1 MKDLKPREIKMIRR
15 THARSIVSLAV
26 SRVLLLSTPVL
37 GSSLAMADD
46 VPCTYLTNS
55 NGTQACTA
63 HLTGPTAANQTT
75 WDSDGNGHSGGAGG
89 PTDLNNFVLN
99 SATPLSDYQSVTGLS
114 LSPLDI
120 RTIGGGGGN
129 GYHVNPA
136 RAVKIGGN
144 GGAGGQPGDITVT
157 VGGAVSGLSSGAN
170 GTNALTLYSQGGAGG
185 GSGKGSNFDGTD
197 GTAGTGGT
205 AGAISGTV
213 DGNWQVT
220 SAAGGPRSVLVW
232 SQGGTGGF
240 GGNYETGLLA
250 QGADAAAGGN
260 GGNISITFLNA
271 SGGTNEF
278 SGPGGVLIQSVGGAG
293 GLGGNGENFGGTQGG
308 NGGQGGA
315 AGNVDVTLGSNVSIR
330 EINDNDAG
338 LHVLSQGGAGGA
350 GGTGASGGIAG
361 AGYNAGNASVIFQG
375 GSIVATGTYSPGVL
389 AQSLGGNGGD
399 GGSASKFVVGPNGG
413 AGSTGGTAG
422 TVSVTGSGIN
432 ILTGQYVD
440 PVDFE
445 GSPGILAQ
453 SIGGGGGSG
462 SASKGLFAVGGD
474 GGNAVAGNSATV
486 DLQSTI
492 QTYGFHSD
500 GIAVQS
506 IGGGGGKGGDAAGSS
521 VGLQMVLGGTG
532 GGGGDGGTAVLTSEA
547 GSVIHTAGDHASG
560 LVVQSIGG
568 GGGDGGAA
576 YSEVTSRVFGSSMSI
591 GGTGGDGGDAES
603 ATATNIGG
611 VITLG
616 ADSFGML
623 GQSLGGGGGNGG
635 ASTAKAKVYSD
646 GDYPSIALTMSIGGS
661 GGSGGTGNGVQL
673 SNKGLVA
680 TSGAGSVGLL
690 AQSVGG
696 GGGTGGDASSASTA
710 SGGAYDITASLAFGG
725 TGGSGGDGGVAGA
738 TNSGLIVTS
747 GESADGMMVQS
758 VGGGGG
764 EGGSGDAKSSSK
776 SGTSISGSLSIG
788 GAGGGGGNGHSST
801 AINSGGAIITLG
813 DGAIGIGA
821 QSIGGGGGR
830 AGGAA
835 GSTSG
840 DYTAKLTV
848 GGSGASGGST
858 NDILTMVTVDNAKH
872 SSVVTFGAD
881 ATGIYAQSIAGG
893 GGIGGKSA
901 TNLGT
906 NKSDKGDGSNTSS
919 NTQAAITAATSNY
932 SNNGNA
938 AVNDYNTFSG
948 ALTFVNSLLGNTVSR
963 ALAVSDDPASD
974 FDSLAQSRGDTE
986 DENESTSIALNAAV
1000 GGSGGSGGDA
1010 GVVKVTNDGEVAT
1023 VGHHSDGIIAQAIGG
1038 GGGKAGVASTA
1049 SSNDYSGN
1057 ITVGG
1062 TGAVGGNGGQVAVT
1076 NTGTVITEGALAAG
1090 IVGQSIAG
1098 GGGIGGVSAVSVS
1111 TNSLKSGATGAND
1124 GGFQKLNLSVGGSVS
1139 HAVGSSGEAGQ
1150 VYITSSGEIRTAAHD
1165 SIGIIAQS
1173 IGGGGGIVKSL
1184 ATDLEGS
1191 GGPSSAKQTD
1201 YSINLKFG
1209 GSGDAYGS
1217 SGLVNVTT
1225 QTGGTITTKGDDSYG
1240 ILAQSISGGGG
1251 LVLGGKPVG
1260 SNVANF
1266 FGSGQMN
1273 GDVNND
1279 GVNSPTSGNSGV
1291 FVTAGANITTSG
1303 NGAVGILAQSIGG
1316 GGGLAGDTGHTE
1328 QFLGFGSGTN
1338 HTGDG
1343 GYVNV
1348 TVNQGA
1354 TVSTSGNNAPAM
1366 FLQSIGGGGGRVTND
1381 NGAYIGTA
1389 GGSGKGG
1396 EIDVTIN
1403 GTVEATGEASLG
1415 IFAQSEGDKTSTSP
1429 IKITVGST
1437 GTVSGGPLFNG
1448 NGDITPAIYID
1459 HGGMTAATPNIVTNS
1474 GTLTWVGGVNNDPSG
1489 TAVYSSSGY
1498 TEVVNNVGATITGA
1512 INLANNGG
1520 GGCLTNNGTIHT
1532 NSVLGTCATV
1542 NNGVMDIRSGSEIE
1556 NSLKRELTP
1565 MSARFTQATSEQT
1578 ARIVGGYIG
1587 NAGSTLV
1594 VGADFAAGKG
1604 DVLTIDGAATI
1615 AGTLDVEPTSLRKTT
1630 LTVVSATG
1638 PLTLDPTIQSSA
1650 THLFSYDVDKVG
1662 NALEVTP
1669 EAHFVAQAASFA
1681 HPEQAVASSLQST
1694 FDSGATLT
1702 DGFAALAKVRGD
1714 TDYSSS
1720 LRSIA
1725 GEGLGAFGAFRI
1737 NSSRSFTFD
1746 LYGGC
1751 RRATSDEPTGDNCT
1765 WARVFERSTDQDA
1778 RADTVG
1784 YHADAT
1790 TVEVGGQ
1797 FALND
1802 KLSLVFALG
1811 SEDSTMRDDN
1821 RDSRITGSTAIG
1833 GAALN
1838 YANGPVE
1845 LSGAVDGAY
1854 GDYRSTRTITVGDE
1868 QDTATAKPRQ
1878 WQIGTH
1884 FRAAYSVP
1892 VASVVY
1898 IKPFVDGHAIF
1909 VSNDAFTESGSSPFR
1924 LAVDGRSNTA
1934 LLGGVGTEIGANF
1947 VYPSGL
1953 EFHPFVSAAVEF
1965 DNDLQWTTTAHFA
1978 DQPAGAPFA
1987 VRTAGPGTLGRFVA
2001 GADIVNSAHWSFSL
2015 MYDPDVGH
2023 GYTSQAGSARVSY
2036 RF

>member
-1 MKDLKPREIKMIRR
+1 MEITMICR
-15 THARSIVSLAV
+15 TYKRSKVSLAV
-26 SRVLLLSTPVL
+26 TRILLLSAPML
-37 GSSLAMADD
+37 SPSLVKADD
-46 VPCTYLTNS
+46 VPCTYVSKDNDTP
-55 NGTQACTA
+55 ACIA
-63 HLTGPTAANQTT
+63 HLTGMTAPNQTT
-75 WDSDGNGHSGGAGG
+75 WDDHGNGHSGGAGG
-89 PTDLNNFVLN
+89 PTDLLNFSLTT
-99 SATPLSDYQSVTGLS
+99 ATPLSDADTGF
-114 LSPLDI
+114 SPLDI
-120 RTIGGGGGN
+120 RASGGGGGN
-129 GYHVNPA
+129 AYHGNTSEGG
-136 RAVKIGGN
+136 KSGGN

-157 VGGAVSGLSSGAN
+157 VGSAVSGVSSSVGV
-170 GTNALTLYSQGGAGG
+170 NALTIYSQGGAGG
-185 GSGKGSNFDGTD
+185 GSGKGSNADGTD
-197 GTAGTGGT
+197 GTAGSGGT
-205 AGAISGTV
+205 AGSIGGTI
-213 DGNWQVT
+213 DGNWQVNLGV
-220 SAAGGPRSVLVW
+220 GGPRSALIW

-240 GGNYETGLLA
+240 GANYESFLLG

-260 GGNISITFLNA
+260 GGNVAISLINSSGSNNQFNA
-271 SGGTNEF
+271 
-278 SGPGGVLIQSVGGAG
+278 PGGVLVQSIGGAG
-293 GLGGNGENFGGTQGG
+293 GQGGNAEEIDGSQGGTGGQGGTAGNVSVTVGPHVSITELNNNDAGLHALSQGG
-308 NGGQGGA
+308 NGGAGGSQGGSGGTA
-315 AGNVDVTLGSNVSIR
+315 GAGNSAGNV
-330 EINDNDAG
+330 
-338 LHVLSQGGAGGA
+338 
-350 GGTGASGGIAG
+350 
-361 AGYNAGNASVIFQG
+361 SVIFQG
-375 GSIVATGTYSPGVL
+375 GAIVATGTYSPGVL

-413 AGSTGGTAG
+413 AGATGGAAG

-432 ILTGQYVD
+432 IVTGQNVD
-440 PVDFE
+440 PVNFE
-445 GSPGILAQ
+445 GSPGVLAQ

-462 SASKGLFAVGGD
+462 TAAKGVFAVGGD

-492 QTYGFHSD
+492 QTFGFHSD

-506 IGGGGGKGGDAAGSS
+506 IGGGGGKGGDAMGSS

-532 GGGGDGGTAVLTSEA
+532 GGGGDGGAATLISEA
-547 GSVIHTAGDHASG
+547 GSIIKTAGDHASG

-576 YSEVTSRVFGSSMSI
+576 YSEVKSEVFGSSMAL
-591 GGTGGDGGDAES
+591 GGTGGAGGSAES
-603 ATATNIGG
+603 ATATNIGR
-611 VITLG
+611 VVTQG
-616 ADSFGML
+616 ADSFGIL
-623 GQSLGGGGGNGG
+623 GQSIGGGGGNGG

-646 GDYPSIALTMSIGGS
+646 GDFPSIALTMAIGGN
-661 GGSGGTGNGVQL
+661 GGGGGTGNSVLLG
-673 SNKGLVA
+673 NAGMVA
-680 TSGAGSVGLL
+680 TSGGGSVGLL

-696 GGGTGGDASSASTA
+696 GGGTAGDASSASTA

-725 TGGSGGDGGVAGA
+725 KGGTGGDGGVGSA

-747 GESADGMMVQS
+747 GESADGMLVQS

-764 EGGSGDAKSSSK
+764 TGGSGDALSTSK
-776 SGTSISGSLSIG
+776 SATTISGSVSMGGNGG
-788 GAGGGGGNGHSST
+788 GAGDGHSVT
-801 AINSGGAIITLG
+801 AINNGGAIITLG

-821 QSIGGGGGR
+821 QSVGGGGGR
-830 AGGAA
+830 AGGGA

-840 DYTAKLTV
+840 DYSASMTL
-848 GGSGASGGST
+848 GGNAGSGGST
-858 NDILTMVTVDNAKH
+858 YSVDSKGNPLTVVTVENTKG
-872 SSVVTFGAD
+872 STIVTFGAD
-881 ATGIYAQSIAGG
+881 ATGIFAQSIGGG

-901 TNLGT
+901 SNLGT
-906 NKSDKGDGSNTSS
+906 AKSGTGDGSNGSS
-919 NTQAAITAATSNY
+919 NTQAAIGTAASNY
-932 SNNGNA
+932 DANGTA
-938 AVNDYNTFSG
+938 AVNDYNNLSG
-948 ALTFVNSLLGNTVSR
+948 AITFVNSLLGNKVSNSLR
-963 ALAVSDDPASD
+963 VGDDPESD
-974 FDSLAQSRGDTE
+974 LNDVAQSRGETE
-986 DENESTSIALNAAV
+986 DENESSSISLKVNI
-1000 GGSGGSGGDA
+1000 GGSGGNGGSA
-1010 GVVKVTNDGEVAT
+1010 GAVHVENDGEVAT
-1023 VGHHSDGIIAQAIGG
+1023 VGHESDAIIAQAIGG
-1038 GGGKAGVASTA
+1038 GGGKAGAASTA

-1057 ITVGG
+1057 VSVGG
-1062 TGAVGGNGGQVAVT
+1062 TGGAGGNGGQPTVI

-1090 IVGQSIAG
+1090 IVAQSIAG
-1098 GGGIGGVSAVSVS
+1098 GGGIGGASASSVS
-1111 TNSLKSGATGAND
+1111 SSSKNSGDNSADD
-1124 GGFQKLNLSVGGSVS
+1124 GGFKSLQLSVGGNGGANGVS
-1139 HAVGSSGEAGQ
+1139 GQ
-1150 VYITSSGEIRTAAHD
+1150 VYVTSSGSIQTAAHD

-1173 IGGGGGIVKSL
+1173 IAGGGGIVKSL

-1191 GGPSSAKQTD
+1191 GGSASANQTD

-1209 GSGDAYGS
+1209 GANGSAGS
-1217 SGLVNVTT
+1217 SGLVNVEA
-1225 QTGGTITTKGDDSYG
+1225 GGTITTKGDDSYG

-1251 LVLGGKPVG
+1251 LVLGGKPMG
-1260 SNVANF
+1260 STGSDF
-1266 FGSGQMN
+1266 FGTGQMT
-1273 GDVNND
+1273 GSVNND

-1291 FVTAGANITTSG
+1291 FVTAGGHITTSG

-1328 QFLGFGSGTN
+1328 QFFGFGSSSTK

-1343 GYVNV
+1343 GYVSV

-1354 TVSTSGNNAPAM
+1354 TVSTSGDNAPAM

-1381 NGAYIGTA
+1381 NGAFIGTA

-1403 GTVEATGEASLG
+1403 GTVEATGQASLG

-1459 HGGMTAATPNIVTNS
+1459 HGGLTAATPNVVTNS
-1474 GTLTWVGGVNNDPSG
+1474 GTLTWVGGPSGDPSG

-1498 TEVVNNVGATITGA
+1498 TEVINNAGATITGA
-1512 INLANNGG
+1512 IHLVNNGG

-1532 NSVLGTCATV
+1532 SSIVGTCATV
-1542 NNGVMDIRSGSEIE
+1542 NNGVMDIRSGSDID
-1556 NSLKRELTP
+1556 NDLKREVTP
-1565 MSARFTQATSEQT
+1565 ASARPLQTTSVQQAQ
-1578 ARIVGGYIG
+1578 IVGGYIG
-1587 NAGSTLV
+1587 NPGSTLV

-1604 DVLTIDGAATI
+1604 DMLTIDGAATI
-1615 AGTLDVEPTSLRKTT
+1615 AGTIDVEPTSLRKTT

-1650 THLFSYDVDKVG
+1650 THLYSYQVDKVG
-1662 NALEVTP
+1662 NSIEVTP
-1669 EAHFVAQAASFA
+1669 EAHFVEQAASFG

-1694 FDSGATLT
+1694 FDDGGALN
-1702 DGFAALAKVRGD
+1702 GFAALAKIKGD
-1714 TDYSSS
+1714 ADYASS

-1765 WARVFERSTDQDA
+1765 WARVFDRSTDQDA

-1797 FALND
+1797 IRLND
-1802 KLSLVFALG
+1802 RLALVVALG

-1821 RDSRITGSTAIG
+1821 RDSQITGNTAIG

-1854 GDYRSTRTITVGDE
+1854 GDYRSTRTIAVGNE
-1868 QDTATAKPRQ
+1868 EDTANAKPRQ

-1884 FRAAYSVP
+1884 LRAAYSVP
-1892 VASVVY
+1892 MGSVTYV
-1898 IKPFVDGHAIF
+1898 KPFIDGHAIF
-1909 VSNDAFTESGSSPFR
+1909 VSNDAFTESGTSPFR
-1924 LAVDGRSNTA
+1924 LAVSGHSDTA
-1934 LLGGVGTEIGANF
+1934 FLGGVGTEFGANF
-1947 VYPSGL
+1947 GFPSGFM
-1953 EFHPFVSAAVEF
+1953 FHPFVSAAIEF
-1965 DNDLQWTTTAHFA
+1965 DNDLRWTTTAHFA
-1978 DQPAGAPFA
+1978 DQPAGAAFA
-1987 VRTAGPGTLGRFVA
+1987 VKTAGPGTLGRFVA
-2001 GADIVNSAHWSFSL
+2001 GADVINSTHWSFSL

-2023 GYTSQAGSARVSY
+2023 GYISQAGSARASY